1 VILEPKLQVI
11 IVDEEKELDILKL
24 ILFMALML
32 LIVEMSFIIP
42 NLFSGDMRGLVG
54 TLAFFATFIL
64 MFIVIEKF
72 TSWDGTTLEKLGIEF
87 DDNTIRRIIIGG
99 IAGVA
104 ATALITALAYFF
116 GGQLRPVEAMTG
128 DLLMSEI
135 IITAPT
141 ALFEE
146 LAHRGYIL
154 PKLEGLAG
162 KSRAILISSFFFSF
176 LHFSWWATPGVPLH
190 LVLIFIFNI
199 FLGGIVLSL
208 SYYWSN
214 RNLWVP
220 IAFHFAWNMV
230 GYIMFPT
237 YPLEPVVLPEIFQ
250 FEWGLTTI
258 IGFLFGLS
266 IIYSLLLNKKK

>member
-1 VILEPKLQVI
+1 MN
-11 IVDEEKELDILKL
+11 EEKELSMLKL

-32 LIVEMSFIIP
+32 LVVEMSFILP
-42 NLFSGDMRGLVG
+42 NFFYGDMRGLVG
-54 TLAFFATFIL
+54 TLTFFATFIL
-64 MFIVIEKF
+64 MFIVIEIF
-72 TSWDGTTLEKLGIEF
+72 ASWDGTTLEKLGVEF
-87 DDNTIRRIIIGG
+87 DENTVRRIMIGG

-116 GGQLRPVEAMTG
+116 GGQLRPVDEMTG

-141 ALFEE
+141 AFFEE

-162 KSRAILISSFFFSF
+162 KPRAILIGSFFFSF

-230 GYIMFPT
+230 GYIVFPT
-237 YPLEPVVLPEIFQ
+237 YPREPVVLPEIFQ